1 MSNVGFNPPEIWKVF
16 DRKPKL
22 CSFERKFDS
31 VVWVICSFFEKMT
44 KLASRGDC
52 IFWNLQRKQN
62 SKIFPSSCRNFEK
75 SFRPLGPR
83 EIRFWSQNCPD
94 TSVKRSSLRSLRPTS
109 YTWRRVKSLSKPH
122 IPRILLHQ
130 FYEFLFWSIC
140 WYDDMNFPSVLK
152 MPCTRS
158 GRFYTGFLL

>member
-1 MSNVGFNPPEIWKVF
+1 MSNVSFNPPEIWKVF

-22 CSFERKFDS
+22 CSFESKFDS

-62 SKIFPSSCRNFEK
+62 SKIFPSSCKNFERC
-75 SFRPLGPR
+75 FRPFGPR
-83 EIRFWSQNCPD
+83 EIRFWSQNCLD

-130 FYEFLFWSIC
+130 FYEFLFWIIRAS
-140 WYDDMNFPSVLK
+140 DMTPFAD
-152 MPCTRS
+152 MTTWTCHRS
-158 GRFYTGFLL
+158 